1 MCGIGSITFDKTVSP
16 STAARL
22 NLAVSELL
30 YSLDHRGGDACG
42 ILSVRADGRAH
53 TQKAPLAAR
62 DFNAGRLPL
71 PANTRAVAV
80 HTRFATQGSPGWN
93 RNNHPVSANGA
104 LVIHNGVIWENLRR
118 KHGEPEVDTYALA
131 LAAASIPAKPSE
143 SAQERAERV
152 ATALAQEEGSA
163 AVCIGYRGWAGL
175 ITARLADSP
184 LYVATV
190 AGVRIAAS
198 TRDAVLET
206 AKALKLTIPT
216 EPYSYTVI
224 VKKAKKGRPAKT
236 RTATGTRAAITCAE
250 EGTVLCWHAGTHTTG
265 AIKIPEPYRYA
276 KPWSATNPP
285 ATIVAPNPYDTTP
298 ISTHDDPAN
307 WSDATYEAVARRL
320 LGADETYERCDLCDL
335 CDELTQ
341 DTTKWHGATACADC
355 RRWYEQDLSVVTG
368 DTHTED
374 RSPA

>member
-1 MCGIGSITFDKTVSP
+1 MCGIGSITFGKTVSP

-30 YSLDHRGGDACG
+30 YELDHRGGDACG

-53 TQKAPLAAR
+53 VQKAPLAAR
-62 DFNAGRLPL
+62 EFNAGRLRL
-71 PANTRAVAV
+71 PDNTRAVAV

-131 LAAASIPAKPSE
+131 LAAARVPAKPSE
-143 SAQERAERV
+143 SAQERAERI
-152 ATALAQEEGSA
+152 ALALAQEEGSA

-198 TRDAVLET
+198 TREAVLET
-206 AKALKLTIPT
+206 AKALKLEIPS
-216 EPYSYTVI
+216 EPYSYSVI

-236 RTATGTRAAITCAE
+236 RTATGTRKAITCAK
-250 EGTVLCWHAGTHTTG
+250 EGTVLTWHAGTHTDG
-265 AIKIPEPYRYA
+265 AITIPEPYRYA
-276 KPWSATNPP
+276 KPWSARTT
-285 ATIVAPNPYDTTP
+285 ATDTTP

-320 LGADETYERCDLCDL
+320 LQADETYERCDLCD
-335 CDELTQ
+335 ELTQ
-341 DTTKWHGATACADC
+341 DTTRWHGATACADC
-355 RRWYEQDLSVVTG
+355 RRWYETAEVDPTADLS
-368 DTHTED
+368 HTDQTE
-374 RSPA
+374 SPA